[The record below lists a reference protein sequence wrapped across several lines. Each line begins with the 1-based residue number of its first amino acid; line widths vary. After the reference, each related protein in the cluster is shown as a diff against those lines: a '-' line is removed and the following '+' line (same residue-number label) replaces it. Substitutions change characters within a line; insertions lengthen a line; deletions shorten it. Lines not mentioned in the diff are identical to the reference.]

1 MKKIDDFFILGL
13 DFYFQDSYY
22 YNENIFQ
29 RKTSENR
36 PGASD
41 LSDKPYTS
49 YDGYFRP
56 GGQTIKGF
64 AEVGVPQFDANDDNF
79 TIKEFNRG
87 ILGFEVLKAAD

>member
-1 MKKIDDFFILGL
+1 MF
-13 DFYFQDSYY
+13 
-22 YNENIFQ
+22 
-29 RKTSENR
+29 T
-36 PGASD
+36 A
-41 LSDKPYTS
+41 

-56 GGQTIKGF
+56 GGQTSKGF